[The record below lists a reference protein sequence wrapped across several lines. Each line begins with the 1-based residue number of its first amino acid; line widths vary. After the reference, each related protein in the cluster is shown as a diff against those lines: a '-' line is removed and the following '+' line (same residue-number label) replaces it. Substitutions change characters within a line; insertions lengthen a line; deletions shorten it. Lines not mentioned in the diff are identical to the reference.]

1 MGEGLWKPGPCPSG
15 SPPERAGAATLGTT
29 LDLKTMSTRIALTPE
44 TLAWLATWTD
54 VRGLT
59 LSGTE
64 FPRLLTRQG
73 HQIFALTGSHDEALA
88 MRRDAEMEPVLA
100 APEALPLDPCQFDVV
115 FSHQSFHTMEPTA
128 TLSEVARVLRPGG
141 CFSVS
146 YVIRDDSVP
155 WVRRLAALLRHYDP
169 LAMKGEYG
177 QESLDALRTSK
188 YFPEVEE
195 RAFRVWRPFGM
206 PELQTMVSRQPLIR
220 SLDETQKNT
229 LLRQIR
235 ELYESSVRPG
245 ERLRLPFQLLCC
257 RAWVNHDELTA
268 SVTPPEAALN
278 IQM

>member
-1 MGEGLWKPGPCPSG
+1 
-15 SPPERAGAATLGTT
+15 
-29 LDLKTMSTRIALTPE
+29 MSTRIALTPE
-44 TLAWLATWTD
+44 TLTWLATWPN
-54 VRGLT
+54 VKGLT
-59 LSGTE
+59 LSGAE
-64 FPRLLTRQG
+64 FPRLLARQG
-73 HQIFALTGSHDEALA
+73 HQIFALAKNHEEAIAMRALA
-88 MRRDAEMEPVLA
+88 EFHPVLA
-100 APEALPLDPCQFDVV
+100 SPEALPVDPCQFDVV
-115 FSHQSFHTMEPTA
+115 FSHQSFHRMESTS

-169 LAMKGEYG
+169 MAMRGDYG
-177 QESLDALRTSK
+177 QASLESLRSSK

-206 PELQTMVSRQPLIR
+206 PELQTMVSRQPLMR
-220 SLDETQKNT
+220 HLDEAQTST

-235 ELYESSVRPG
+235 ELYEASVRPG

-268 SVTPPEAALN
+268 SVAPAETALK
-278 IQM
+278 IHM

>member
-1 MGEGLWKPGPCPSG
+1 
-15 SPPERAGAATLGTT
+15 
-29 LDLKTMSTRIALTPE
+29 MSTRIALTPE
-44 TLAWLATWTD
+44 TLAWLATWSG

-64 FPRLLTRQG
+64 FPRLLAREG
-73 HQIFALTGSHDEALA
+73 HQIFALTQSYDEARSMLHA
-88 MRRDAEMEPVLA
+88 AEFEPVLA
-100 APEALPLDPCQFDVV
+100 VPEALPIEPCQFDAV
-115 FSHQSFHTMEPTA
+115 FSHQSFHTMEPEA

-169 LAMKGEYG
+169 IAMRGDYG
-177 QESLDALRTSK
+177 QASLDALRTSK

-206 PELQTMVSRQPLIR
+206 PELTAMVSRQPLIQH
-220 SLDETQKNT
+220 LDETQKAT
-229 LLRQIR
+229 LMRQIR

-257 RAWVNHDELTA
+257 RAWVDHNELTA
-268 SVTPPEAALN
+268 SVIPQEAALN